1 MRKEVKMFEKILY
14 PTDFSDVSKKALNYL
29 VQLKD
34 AGTKEIVVLHVI
46 DEKGIDAISRYGAGN
61 AETVIRE
68 ITKEAME
75 EGKKIEKKLMQSGLI
90 VKIRVET
97 GVPLKEILKVEEEEK
112 VSAIVIGSHGK
123 TNIREMFLGSVSEK
137 VIRQS
142 KKPVLVIKR

>member
-1 MRKEVKMFEKILY
+1 MFEKILY

-29 VQLKD
+29 IQLKD

-61 AETVIRE
+61 AETLIRE

-75 EGKKIEKKLMQSGLI
+75 EGKKIEKKLMQSGLN
-90 VKIRVET
+90 VKIRIET
-97 GVPLKEILKVEEEEK
+97 GVPLKEILTVEEEEK
-112 VSAIVIGSHGK
+112 VSVIVIGSHGK

>member
-1 MRKEVKMFEKILY
+1 MFEKILY
-14 PTDFSDVSKKALNYL
+14 PTDFSDVSRKAVNYL
-29 VQLKD
+29 VKLKD

-46 DEKGIDAISRYGAGN
+46 DERGIDAVSRFGSGSAVTIIGRI
-61 AETVIRE
+61 E
-68 ITKEAME
+68 KEAME
-75 EGKKIEKKLMQSGLI
+75 EGKKIEKRLRQSGFN
-90 VKIRVET
+90 VKVRIET

-123 TNIREMFLGSVSEK
+123 TNLEEMFLGSVSEK

>member
-1 MRKEVKMFEKILY
+1 MFKKILY
-14 PTDFSDVSKKALNYL
+14 PTDFSDVSKKALDYL
-29 VQLKD
+29 AQLKD

-68 ITKEAME
+68 IEKEAME
-75 EGKKIEKKLMQSGLI
+75 EGKKIEKKLMQSGLN
-90 VKIRVET
+90 VKVRIER
-97 GVPLKEILKVEEEEK
+97 GVPLKEILTVEEEEK

>member
-1 MRKEVKMFEKILY
+1 MFEKILY
-14 PTDFSDVSKKALNYL
+14 PTDFSDVSRKALGYL
-29 VQLKD
+29 AQLKD

-46 DEKGIDAISRYGAGN
+46 DEKGIDAISRYGSGS
-61 AETVIRE
+61 AETIIGRIE
-68 ITKEAME
+68 KEARE

-90 VKIRVET
+90 VKIRTET

-123 TNIREMFLGSVSEK
+123 TNLEEMFLGSVSEK

>member
-1 MRKEVKMFEKILY
+1 MFEKILY
-14 PTDFSDVSKKALNYL
+14 PTDFSDVSKKALGYL

-46 DEKGIDAISRYGAGN
+46 DERGIDAISRYGSGS
-61 AETVIRE
+61 AETIIGRIE
-68 ITKEAME
+68 KEAWE
-75 EGKKIEKKLMQSGLI
+75 EGKKIEKKLRQSGLT
-90 VKIRVET
+90 VKVRIEM

-123 TNIREMFLGSVSEK
+123 TNLEEMFLGSVSEK

-142 KKPVLVIKR
+142 KSPILIVKR